1 MKVLQFRG
9 VVLGLSLLVLQAGVV
24 NAEIDSNFVASQRKL
39 AEQGLAKAQYNLGVM
54 YDKGRGV
61 PQDYKAAVEW
71 FRKAAEQGIASAQFN
86 LGNMYNNGRGVPQ
99 DYAKAVEWYRKAA
112 EQGDA
117 DAQFNLGNMYIRGK
131 GVPQSLFNAYA
142 WYSVASV
149 SGDEDSTAQRDL
161 VAEKLSREDLSKAQA
176 EAARLHALIEKNKG
190 E

>member
-99 DYAKAVEWYRKAA
+99 DYA
-112 EQGDA
+112 
-117 DAQFNLGNMYIRGK
+117 
-131 GVPQSLFNAYA
+131 NAYA